1 MLLDDKVCIVS
12 GIGPGLGRQLAL
24 ACAREGASVVLGA
37 RTEASLVSVAAEC
50 EALGAR
56 TAYSVTDICDK
67 GQCERLVQTAIDAFG
82 RVDAL
87 INSAFRPPDFT
98 MFEDA
103 DLEVWKSVTD
113 TNVFGTL
120 TLTQAAV
127 PALKATKGAVV
138 IVNSMIQRKPLPF
151 QGSYAVSKGGL
162 MTAAH
167 VLALELAPYRIR
179 VNSVVPGW
187 MWGPPVQTYVKML
200 SEGQSISEDEAYQS
214 IAKGIPLGEIPPD
227 ADVAEV
233 AVFLASDRARS
244 MTGQAVDVNGGEFL
258 H

>member
-1 MLLDDKVCIVS
+1 MLLQDKVCIVS

-24 ACAREGASVVLGA
+24 ACAREGAQVVLGA
-37 RTEASLVSVAAEC
+37 RTESSLESVAAEC
-50 EALGAR
+50 EALGAK
-56 TAYSVTDICDK
+56 TAYSVTDINDK
-67 GQCERLVQTAIDAFG
+67 EQGQRLVQTAVDTFG

-103 DLEVWKSVTD
+103 DLEVWKAVTD
-113 TNVFGTL
+113 TNVFG

-127 PALKATKGAVV
+127 PALKATQGAVV
-138 IVNSMIQRKPLPF
+138 IVNSMIQRKPLPY

-200 SEGQSISEDEAYQS
+200 SEGQSISEDEAYQT
-214 IAKGIPLGEIPPD
+214 IAQGIPLGEIPPD

-233 AVFLASDRARS
+233 AVFLASDRSRS